1 MVARAN
7 PPSLHR
13 RRSILAAGDLR
24 VRLRVELLEDRCL
37 LSVRLGS
44 NVAAF
49 AQDQPY
55 TRTEVVASVRSDR
68 PLADLAGAVEA
79 SRGGAL
85 AGEINLSALRR
96 LFGRD
101 GTSVVK
107 VGLAGGA
114 DPLKVARDLD
124 ALPFVTWVSPNFIY
138 NPPGSPD
145 PTDFDPNDPLYPRQ
159 YQHQLIQDNL
169 AWDYTV
175 GDPRIIIAVT
185 DDGVDLHHE
194 DLYQN
199 IWINQAKIPPSR
211 LKNLVDVDGD
221 GYISFADLNNP
232 INQGPFK
239 ITDINGDG
247 RIDAAD
253 ILAPMNVDANG
264 NDLGTGGWATGRDTT
279 GDGYVDDLVGWST
292 IDHTNVPEQ
301 TRGYVHG
308 THVAG
313 IAAANI
319 DDGVGGAGVAGGAT
333 IMPIRF
339 YDYVRD
345 WTSTVIA
352 ESFAFATDHGARIV
366 NTSYSWDDQVED
378 PILLAGLQYMYDGGV
393 LHINSAGNANQANPP
408 RQNVDTTLFVVN
420 TDMNDHKDLLSNYG
434 WGMDLAAPG
443 DSILSTLPND
453 SYGTLSGTSMS
464 APEAAGVA
472 ALIWSLHPDWT
483 RDQVAAQLVGT
494 ADNIDALNPRYIGQ
508 LGAGRINAYRA
519 VSETIGPPRLRDVLG
534 LPPDGGST
542 TQPVQSFQV
551 DVASVFDPATV
562 NNPADWELFK
572 IRRDGQRIPIPLT
585 YTNTLGGAYM
595 IGTNRLYFTT
605 PYPLTH
611 GTYQFRAV
619 SGGLADPFGT
629 ALDGDD
635 SGTPGQDFV
644 LNFTVLGAVDSAD
657 GGKALDRLA
666 SPVAVA
672 GLRTLATSLTL
683 PPGVLVLNRTA
694 STLDAGPRAPEW
706 ATAGNLVRERQVWF
720 ATPYQADT
728 SLHRSAPPTAHG
740 SAVFAIP
747 EELFP
752 AKDLGL
758 DVM

>member
-7 PPSLHR
+7 PPSLCR
-13 RRSILAAGDLR
+13 RRSILAAGGLR
-24 VRLRVELLEDRCL
+24 VHLRVELLEDRCL
-37 LSVRLGS
+37 LSVQPGA

-49 AQDQPY
+49 AQNHPY
-55 TRTEVVASVRSDR
+55 TRTEVVASIRSDQ
-68 PLADLAGAVEA
+68 PLADLGGAVEA

-96 LFGRD
+96 LFGRN
-101 GTSVVK
+101 GTSVVQ
-107 VGLAGGA
+107 VGLVKGA

-124 ALPFVTWVSPNFIY
+124 ALPFVTWASPNFVH

-185 DDGVDLHHE
+185 DDGVDLGHE

-253 ILAPMNVDANG
+253 ILAPMDVDANG
-264 NDLGTGGWATGRDTT
+264 SDLGTGGWATGTDTT

-292 IDHTNVPEQ
+292 IDHTNDPQE

-313 IAAANI
+313 IAAASIN
-319 DDGVGGAGVAGGAT
+319 DGVGGAGVAGGAT

-339 YDYVRD
+339 YDYAHD

-366 NTSYSWDDQVED
+366 NTSYTWDDMVDD

-393 LHINSAGNANQANPP
+393 LHINSAGNSNLANPP

-420 TDMNDHKDLLSNYG
+420 TDMNDRKDLLSNYG

-443 DSILSTLPND
+443 DSILSTVPND
-453 SYGTLSGTSMS
+453 AYGTLSGTSMS

-494 ADNIDALNPRYIGQ
+494 ADNIDALNPRYVGQ

-519 VSETIGPPRLRDVLG
+519 VTETIAPPRLRDVLG

-562 NNPADWELFK
+562 NDPANWELFK
-572 IRRDGQRIPIPLT
+572 IGRDGREVAIPLT
-585 YTNTLGGAYM
+585 YTTTLGGPYM

-619 SGGLADPFGT
+619 SGGLTDPFGT

-644 LNFTVLGAVDSAD
+644 WNFTVLDAANAP
-657 GGKALDRLA
+657 GGPKAPDQPA
-666 SPVAVA
+666 GPAEVG
-672 GLRTLATSLTL
+672 GLRALAASLML
-683 PPGVLVLNRTA
+683 PSGVFNLTRTA
-694 STLDAGPRAPEW
+694 STLAARGYTAEGV
-706 ATAGNLVRERQVWF
+706 TAGSFVRERQVSF
-720 ATPYQADT
+720 ATPYQTD
-728 SLHRSAPPTAHG
+728 SSRHRNAPPPAHE
-740 SAVFAIP
+740 SAVFAVL
-747 EELFP
+747 EEPFP
-752 AKDLGL
+752 ATDFGL
-758 DVM
+758 QIV